1 MKRAHT
7 VLAVCVLWIACL
19 PAFALTAHAQANSP
33 ASQPAAEPSTQAKI
47 AQLEAAK
54 HALERQ
60 ARETNGYQES
70 LRQMKVLKIDDLIS
84 KLKSGQNVPQ
94 SKIDRTIRHV
104 SLPLYHA
111 PGT

>member
-1 MKRAHT
+1 
-7 VLAVCVLWIACL
+7 
-19 PAFALTAHAQANSP
+19 
-33 ASQPAAEPSTQAKI
+33 
-47 AQLEAAK
+47 LEAAK

-94 SKIDRTIRHV
+94 SKIDRTIQHM